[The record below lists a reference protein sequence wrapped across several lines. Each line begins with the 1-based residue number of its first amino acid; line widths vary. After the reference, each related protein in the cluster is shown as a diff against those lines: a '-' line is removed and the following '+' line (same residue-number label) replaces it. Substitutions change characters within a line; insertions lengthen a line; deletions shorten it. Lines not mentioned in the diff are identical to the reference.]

1 MNTKRYK
8 QTRILVAIFIST
20 TVSLAVNLNSY
31 ILAAAGVITGML
43 FMILVRSK
51 IKIRVDERERAV
63 REKTAQ
69 MTYAIVTPILG
80 LGSFL
85 ILMMGRGEFVFL
97 QTLGTILSYV
107 TLFMIAVYA
116 IAFHFLNRKY
126 GGSGDEE

>member
-1 MNTKRYK
+1 
-8 QTRILVAIFIST
+8 
-20 TVSLAVNLNSY
+20 
-31 ILAAAGVITGML
+31 
-43 FMILVRSK
+43 
-51 IKIRVDERERAV
+51 VDERERAV

-97 QTLGTILSYV
+97 QALGTILSYV

-126 GGSGDEE
+126 GGSSDEE